1 MAEEFIQG
9 NYFNSTNIKFVDVHR
24 SNIVSIE
31 AWLSKLIFHDDLSRI
46 VYSTQDM
53 AFRKRVE
60 SLDKGKDDEK
70 PLKPEMLDL
79 PFASF
84 SMVGDPEPDDRYASV
99 NATEAITGLYY
110 EKENRLMRKTAIK
123 TKYKV
128 ILYFS
133 RLDDVRIAQ
142 QLLYW
147 EMIPKHPIWMYNSV
161 KWRNI
166 NVDLPTFV
174 TVESINTNPEYK
186 ERDWLTKNRI
196 FPIEMELT
204 SRSYQLCINN
214 VDKIIQLPM
223 RFAGYKDEFEED
235 CEPPEILTE
244 EVVIE
249 WASQKWG
256 LSVDPELIDT
266 NNEEYKL
273 FSPYFVN
280 HEMSDGEL
288 AERVAIPNK
297 YMTDS
302 VRAYWQ
308 EDVMCTLSKYYWD
321 EANTTSESA
330 RIVFRVKPSMFKYFD
345 HMELYIPTKKP
356 VIITDCHLTEADI
369 TGLYPNSEYKVTIT
383 LYSTDNTL
391 QRYYLDVKTKDSPKN
406 EAPQPEKIN
415 SIPGLVGM
423 VL

>member
-9 NYFNSTNIKFVDVHR
+9 NYFNTTNIKFVDVHR
-24 SNIVSIE
+24 SNKVSIE
-31 AWLSKLIFHDDLSRI
+31 AWLTKLIFHNDLSRI
-46 VYSTQDM
+46 IYSTPDM

-60 SLDKGKDDEK
+60 SLDHGKDDEA

-110 EKENRLMRKTAIK
+110 EEEDRLMRRTAVK

-166 NVDLPTFV
+166 NIDLPTFV
-174 TVESINTNPEYK
+174 TIESINTNPDYK

-196 FPIEMELT
+196 FPIEVELT
-204 SRSYQLCINN
+204 SRSYQLGINN

-223 RFAGYKDEFEED
+223 RFANYKDEFEED
-235 CEPPEILTE
+235 EYIEILTE

-249 WASQKWG
+249 WASKKWNIQ
-256 LSVDPELIDT
+256 LDRTKIDT
-266 NNEEYKL
+266 NDKEYQL
-273 FSPYFVN
+273 YSPYFVH
-280 HEMSDGEL
+280 HEMSDGEI
-288 AERVAIPNK
+288 AENVAIPNK

-308 EDVMCTLSKYYWD
+308 EDTTCTLSKYMYD
-321 EANTTSESA
+321 EARSTPDTA
-330 RIVFRVKPSMFKYFD
+330 RIAFKVKPSMFKYFD
-345 HMELYIPTKKP
+345 HMELFIPTKKP
-356 VIITDCHLTEADI
+356 VIIDDCHATEAFFP
-369 TGLYPNSEYKVTIT
+369 GLYPNSEYKMTLT
-383 LYSTDNTL
+383 LYSLDNTI
-391 QRYYLDVKTKDSPKN
+391 QRYYLSFKTKDSPKN

-415 SIPGLVGM
+415 SVPGLVGM